1 MPRESGQSVS
11 LGVMVG
17 LVESRDYV
25 KEGAL
30 LEEVWVLGQTDPVTQ
45 VIVYNNK
52 FFAAVTIYL
61 LYGSHIILRVF
72 SFNCRTKLSTFS
84 RG

>member
-45 VIVYNNK
+45 VIVTTN
-52 FFAAVTIYL
+52 FT
-61 LYGSHIILRVF
+61 RP
-72 SFNCRTKLSTFS
+72 
-84 RG
+84 